1 MSKVRKYG
9 ASARHNTSRHHQP
22 ASERK
27 QQQQLASDLSTLL
40 TESRRNPLL
49 LWRSLPTHRFFVS
62 GTVQWICCCHDSLEI
77 GQEEAGDEE
86 VKS

>member
-1 MSKVRKYG
+1 MELLLSTT
-9 ASARHNTSRHHQP
+9 SADIINQP
-22 ASERK
+22 QKRK
-27 QQQQLASDLSTLL
+27 QQQPLASDLPTLL
-40 TESRRNPLL
+40 TESRRYPLL